1 MHALMLIALIII
13 PFVFAVCAYPVLSMM
28 VTTVFPSRL
37 AAFIDLNL
45 IHLIAL
51 ALLVPMT
58 HVLLKKRTTYLVCDG
73 LGLDKARLV
82 AGFMSTLGI
91 LALTS
96 FIFAEAKAVHAPLPE
111 RLPLYAAVLVITP
124 LQCLLE
130 ELFTRSII
138 ARMVMSQ
145 AFICS
150 KRTLAVTSLACAAL
164 FTLLHWASP
173 EWDMYPA
180 LPLAAY
186 YFLFALLSTLVCV
199 RDRGFE
205 LSWAAHSA
213 NNIFVAL
220 FMGYPGC
227 VYDTLPLF
235 MQETPPGIALLY
247 AQLAAIFLTLW
258 LLHLRMPDRTGR
270 TTASAEQWQG

>member
-1 MHALMLIALIII
+1 M
-13 PFVFAVCAYPVLSMM
+13 P
-28 VTTVFPSRL
+28 
-37 AAFIDLNL
+37 
-45 IHLIAL
+45 
-51 ALLVPMT
+51 
-58 HVLLKKRTTYLVCDG
+58 
-73 LGLDKARLV
+73 
-82 AGFMSTLGI
+82 
-91 LALTS
+91 
-96 FIFAEAKAVHAPLPE
+96 
-111 RLPLYAAVLVITP
+111 
-124 LQCLLE
+124 
-130 ELFTRSII
+130 
-138 ARMVMSQ
+138 Q

-235 MQETPPGIALLY
+235 MQETPPGIVLLY
-247 AQLAAIFLTLW
+247 VQLAAIFLTLW
-258 LLHLRMPDRTGR
+258 LIHLRMPDRTGR
-270 TTASAEQWQG
+270 TTASAAQWQG

>member
-51 ALLVPMT
+51 ALLVPLT
-58 HVLLKKRTTYLVCDG
+58 RLLLRKRTIYLVCDG
-73 LGLDKARLV
+73 LGLDRARLV

-96 FIFAEAKAVHAPLPE
+96 FIFGDAEAVHAPLPE

-138 ARMVMSQ
+138 ARMVMPQ

-164 FTLLHWASP
+164 FTLLTCILHSP
-173 EWDMYPA
+173 WP
-180 LPLAAY
+180 PTT
-186 YFLFALLSTLVCV
+186 FSSHCCPHLS
-199 RDRGFE
+199 
-205 LSWAAHSA
+205 A
-213 NNIFVAL
+213 
-220 FMGYPGC
+220 
-227 VYDTLPLF
+227 
-235 MQETPPGIALLY
+235 
-247 AQLAAIFLTLW
+247 
-258 LLHLRMPDRTGR
+258 
-270 TTASAEQWQG
+270 

>member
-1 MHALMLIALIII
+1 MRLPSAVHDGDDCI
-13 PFVFAVCAYPVLSMM
+13 PFPACRIHRPEPHTSHRPCASDSID
-28 VTTVFPSRL
+28 PSSTQEENDIPGLR
-37 AAFIDLNL
+37 
-45 IHLIAL
+45 
-51 ALLVPMT
+51 
-58 HVLLKKRTTYLVCDG
+58 LVCDG

-82 AGFMSTLGI
+82 AGFTSTLGI

-96 FIFAEAKAVHAPLPE
+96 FIFADAKAVHAPLPE

-138 ARMVMSQ
+138 ARMVMPQ

-220 FMGYPGC
+220 SMGYPGC

-235 MQETPPGIALLY
+235 IQETPPGITLLY
-247 AQLAAIFLTLW
+247 VQLAAIFTALW